1 MTLKP
6 EHTLTDN
13 TYGTIFMG
21 PSGDEKNN
29 PGTHYVRSLA
39 NGNIEMHTKPG
50 NKSEIIQGTN
60 HEVVVGSVPGDDR
73 KKKEKETVARS
84 ITVKDGDI
92 AIIAENGNIK
102 LKAKNIFIETVGDGN
117 DGSFMVKANEA
128 ITMVAGEQM
137 TLGGAKICL
146 SSADS
151 ITLNG
156 QGLLYILCKDISEGS
171 PLSGLLSNF
180 VPGAVS
186 KLIDAIA
193 LSCK

>member
-6 EHTLTDN
+6 EFTITDN
-13 TYGTIFMG
+13 SYGTIFLG
-21 PSGDEKNN
+21 PAGDEKTN
-29 PGTHYVRSLA
+29 PGTHYVRSLTS
-39 NGNIEMHTKPG
+39 GNFEMHTKDG
-50 NKSEIIQGTN
+50 NKSEIVQGTN
-60 HEVVVGSVPGDDR
+60 HEIVVGSIPGDNR
-73 KKKEKETVARS
+73 KQKEKENVARS
-84 ITVKDGDI
+84 ITVKEGDI

-171 PLSGLLSNF
+171 PLSGLLSSF
-180 VPGAVS
+180 VPGPVS
-186 KLIDAIA
+186 KLIDGIA